1 MWKNWLGKYNG
12 CADCDISEMLARPS
26 EECGVGEI
34 ERGGDNPLGRLRKII
49 WIGWWVGVI
58 YQPTPL
64 PTIKIQSLEKCK
76 NLHF

>member
-1 MWKNWLGKYNG
+1 MGKYNG

-34 ERGGDNPLGRLRKII
+34 ERGGDNPLGRLHKII

-58 YQPTPL
+58 YHNHPPSPQAKFKVL
-64 PTIKIQSLEKCK
+64 KVNWDVRLIR
-76 NLHF
+76 

>member
-34 ERGGDNPLGRLRKII
+34 ERGGDNPLGMLGTNYLDWMVGWCYLSTNPPPPSKI
-49 WIGWWVGVI
+49 
-58 YQPTPL
+58 
-64 PTIKIQSLEKCK
+64 
-76 NLHF
+76 